1 MGAVADKAIAGLGT
15 AEDAWL
21 PWLAAQRLR
30 SASAAD
36 LLNADRRLVMVAPH
50 PDDEVLA
57 IGGLLAQ
64 WSALRGD
71 VLIVAVTDGEGSH
84 AGSAQWP
91 PLRLSAERPLESA
104 EAWRRLGFGQATCE
118 RLGLPDGGVGAQ
130 RAVLADRMAALLR
143 PTDLVFTTWRHDG
156 HPDHEATGRACA
168 MACAQ
173 VGSALVEVPVWAWHW
188 AEPGDARLP
197 WHRAVRLPLDAAS
210 AARKRHAVGAFTSQ
224 LQSDPSTGAGP
235 ILRSTTVQRAHRP
248 FEIFFAEPHDIPR

>member
-15 AEDAWL
+15 AEEAWL
-21 PWLAAQRLR
+21 PWLAAQPLR
-30 SASAAD
+30 PASVAD
-36 LLNADRRLVMVAPH
+36 LLAEDRRLVMVAPH

-57 IGGLLAQ
+57 IGGLLAH
-64 WSALRGD
+64 WSTLRAD

-91 PLRLSAERPLESA
+91 PVRLAAERPLESA
-104 EAWRRLGFGQATCE
+104 EAWRRLGFGQPTCE
-118 RLGLPDGGVGAQ
+118 RLGLPDGGVRPHRDALIGGI
-130 RAVLADRMAALLR
+130 AALLR
-143 PTDLVFTTWRHDG
+143 PDDVVFTTWRHDG

-168 MACAQ
+168 VACAQ
-173 VGSALVEVPVWAWHW
+173 VGSTLVEVPVWAWHW

-197 WHRAVRLPLDAAS
+197 WHRALRLPLDASS

-224 LQSDPSTGAGP
+224 LRPDPSTGAGP

-248 FEIFFAEPHDIPR
+248 FEIFFA

>member
-1 MGAVADKAIAGLGT
+1 MGALGNKAIAGLGT
-15 AEDAWL
+15 TEDAWL
-21 PWLAAQRLR
+21 HWLAGQQLP
-30 SASAAD
+30 SASVDD
-36 LLNADRRLVMVAPH
+36 LLGTSRRLVMVAPH

-64 WSALRGD
+64 LSTLCGD

-84 AGSAQWP
+84 ADSPQWP
-91 PLRLSAERPLESA
+91 RTRLAAERPLESA

-118 RLGLPDGGVGAQ
+118 RFGLPDGAVRTHRDTLVERLTGV
-130 RAVLADRMAALLR
+130 LR
-143 PTDLVFTTWRHDG
+143 PTDVVFTTWRHDG

-168 MACAQ
+168 VACMQ
-173 VGSALVEVPVWAWHW
+173 VGSTLVEVPVWAWHW

-197 WHRAVRLPLDAAS
+197 WHRAVKLPLDAPS

-224 LQSDPSTGAGP
+224 LAGDTSTGAGP

-248 FEIFFAEPHDIPR
+248 FEIFFA